1 MRIKILT
8 SAAVLCLGLFGA
20 NSAMAAGPSIALSLG
35 TGSWGATTCGEFTK
49 LDPTAQASL
58 ITQVGEQD
66 PSLTSNSGASDATQS
81 TTKDM
86 TAMKQPNPLT
96 AGKLVSACQAATPS
110 STLEDAFSA
119 ASPTDAP
126 SP

>member
-1 MRIKILT
+1 MRIEILT
-8 SAAVLCLGLFGA
+8 GAAVLCLGLFGA
-20 NSAMAAGPSIALSLG
+20 NSAMAAGPNIALSLG
-35 TGSWGATTCGEFTK
+35 TGSWGATTCGDFTK

-66 PSLTSNSGASDATQS
+66 PSLTSNSGASDTTQS
-81 TTKDM
+81 TTNM
-86 TAMKQPNPLT
+86 TAIKQPNPLT
-96 AGKLVSACQAATPS
+96 AGKLVSACEAATPS
-110 STLEDAFSA
+110 TTLEDAFSA